1 MGMAWKPYYLKNQI
15 EITAFYSLFEK
26 HLPSDWNFEGES
38 HNFWECVY
46 VIKGDIFA
54 SGDGRVYH
62 LKSGEMIFHETME
75 FHKLWIDNENGSNVL
90 IFSFS
95 ASGELL
101 DWFRD
106 KVFRL
111 SDSER
116 EIILDALEYM
126 RLRHKDV
133 NIKGLPMELTY
144 LAPLGKNAEYL
155 SHISAFLT
163 LLFFSLVESKNTAAS
178 EKTPDAKIFYTAVEF
193 MRQNISRQISVDDVA
208 TAAKTSVSSLKR
220 IFLRY
225 TDIPVH
231 KYFTSMKLKA
241 ATELLQNGS
250 SVTDTADSL
259 GFCSQAH
266 FSKVYKSV
274 TGKNPSKIRR

>member
-1 MGMAWKPYYLKNQI
+1 MIWKPYEVKNQI
-15 EITAFYSLFEK
+15 EITAFYSFFEER
-26 HLPSDWNFEGES
+26 LPRLWNFEGES
-38 HNFWECVY
+38 HDFWECVY
-46 VIKGDIFA
+46 VLGGDIFA
-54 SGDGRVYH
+54 SGDGRVYN
-62 LKSGEMIFHETME
+62 LKSGEMIFHKPME
-75 FHKLWIDNENGSNVL
+75 FHKLWIDNENGSDVL

-95 ASGELL
+95 ASGALL
-101 DWFRD
+101 DLFRD

-111 SDSER
+111 SGGER
-116 EIILDALEYM
+116 EIIMSALEYM
-126 RLRHKDV
+126 RLNHKGM
-133 NIKGLPMELTY
+133 NKKNLPMELTY
-144 LAPLGKNAEYL
+144 LAPLGKKSEYL

-163 LLFFSLVESKNTAAS
+163 LLFFSLAENNNTAKA
-178 EKTPDAKIFYTAVEF
+178 EKTPDATMFYSAVEF
-193 MRQNISRQISVDDVA
+193 MKQNISRQISVADVA
-208 TAAKTSVSSLKR
+208 NAAKTSISTIKR

-274 TGKNPSKIRR
+274 TGKNPSEIRR

>member
-1 MGMAWKPYYLKNQI
+1 MDWEKYEFKNQI
-15 EITAFYSLFEK
+15 EISAFYSLFEK

-46 VIKGDIFA
+46 VIKGDIFV
-54 SGDGRVYH
+54 SGDGRVYN
-62 LKSGEMIFHETME
+62 LKSGEMIFHEPME
-75 FHKLWIDNENGSNVL
+75 FHKLWIDNEDGSNVL

-101 DWFRD
+101 DLFRD

-116 EIILDALEYM
+116 EIVLNTLEYM
-126 RLRHKDV
+126 RSKHKSI
-133 NIKGLPMELTY
+133 NKEGLPMELIY
-144 LAPLGKNAEYL
+144 LAPLGKNADYL

-163 LLFFSLVESKNTAAS
+163 LLFFSLAESKNMAKA
-178 EKTPDAKIFYTAVEF
+178 EKTPDATIFYSAVEF
-193 MRQNISRQISVDDVA
+193 MKQNISRQISVNDVA
-208 TAAKTSVSSLKR
+208 NATKTSVSTIKR
-220 IFLRY
+220 IFLRF

-241 ATELLQNGS
+241 ATELLQSGL

-266 FSKVYKSV
+266 FSKVYKSL
-274 TGKNPSKIRR
+274 TGKNPSEIRR

>member
-1 MGMAWKPYYLKNQI
+1 MDWEKYEVKNQI
-15 EITAFYSLFEK
+15 EISAFYSLFEK
-26 HLPSDWNFEGES
+26 HLPSDWNFEGEV
-38 HNFWECVY
+38 HDFWECVY
-46 VIKGDIFA
+46 VIKGDIYA
-54 SGDGRVYH
+54 SGDGRVYN
-62 LKSGEMIFHETME
+62 LKSGEMIFHEPME
-75 FHKLWIDNENGSNVL
+75 FHKLWIDNESGSDVF

-101 DWFRD
+101 DMFRD

-116 EIILDALEYM
+116 EIILNTLEYM
-126 RLRHKDV
+126 RSKHKSV
-133 NIKGLPMELTY
+133 KKEKLPMELIY
-144 LAPLGKNAEYL
+144 LTPLGKNAEYL

-163 LLFFSLVESKNTAAS
+163 LLFFSLAESKNTAAS

-208 TAAKTSVSSLKR
+208 NAAKTSVSTLKR

-241 ATELLQNGS
+241 ATEMLQSGS
-250 SVTDTADSL
+250 SVTDTADAL

-274 TGKNPSKIRR
+274 TGKNPSNVK